1 MEKRVDAEG
10 LMRLMERTL
19 KSLVQ
24 DLGHDAP
31 FVRGFRFAAETV
43 KMEAEKPATGDASCK
58 S

>member
-1 MEKRVDAEG
+1 
-10 LMRLMERTL
+10 L

-24 DLGHDAP
+24 DLGDDAQ
-31 FVRGFRFAAETV
+31 FVRGFRFATTVV

>member
-19 KSLVQ
+19 ESLVQ
-24 DLGHDAP
+24 DLGDDVP
-31 FVRGFRFAAETV
+31 FVRGFRLATAMI

>member
-1 MEKRVDAEG
+1 MEKRVNAEG

-24 DLGHDAP
+24 GLGDDAQ
-31 FVRGFRFAAETV
+31 FVRGFRFATTVV